1 VLAGV
6 SRSHLD
12 LAGGGP
18 RIALLDWGGD
28 GPPALLHHA
37 NGFCAAL
44 WAPVAERLRP
54 HFRVFA
60 MDARGHGDSSKPR
73 SREAYHWSHFGRD
86 VEAVAAWLAERFG
99 RVGLGLG
106 HSFGGT
112 AIALAAIA
120 DPALFDCIV
129 LVDPIVVPSDAEARG
144 RISQGSQLA
153 EGARK
158 RREVWE
164 SREEARAKWQGKETF
179 AGFVP
184 QAFDLYLAEAL
195 ADRPDGRVELKCPGE
210 VEAAIFEQG
219 GSVDVMA
226 LAPRLETPTL
236 VLWAARGNFP
246 RSHFE
251 ALVAR
256 MPHGR
261 LRDVDAGHLVPMQAP
276 ERVADEVLAFSA
288 RSAGPAR
295 SRRRSP
301 RAATPRG

>member
-54 HFRVFA
+54 RFRVFA

-73 SREAYHWSHFGRD
+73 GREAYHWSNFGRD
-86 VEAVAAWLAERFG
+86 VGAVAALLAR
-99 RVGLGLG
+99 RVGPVALGLG

-112 AIALAAIA
+112 ALALAAIA
-120 DPALFDCIV
+120 DPALFGCIV
-129 LVDPIVVPSDAEARG
+129 LVDPIVVPADAEARR
-144 RISQGSQLA
+144 RITRGPALA

-158 RREVWE
+158 RREVWD
-164 SREEARAKWQGKETF
+164 SREQARAKWQGKETF
-179 AGFVP
+179 ASFRP
-184 QAFDLYLAEAL
+184 EAFELYLSHAL
-195 ADRPDGRVELKCPGE
+195 ADREDGRVELKCPAE
-210 VEAAIFEQG
+210 VEATIFEG
-219 GSVDVMA
+219 GGGVDVMA
-226 LAPRLETPTL
+226 LAPRLETPAL
-236 VLWAARGNFP
+236 VLWATRGNFP

-256 MPHGR
+256 MPRGE
-261 LRDVDAGHLVPMQAP
+261 LRDVDAGHFVPMEAP
-276 ERVADEVLAFSA
+276 ERVADEALAFSA
-288 RSAGPAR
+288 RSEDPAR
-295 SRRRSP
+295 SRGRSP

>member
-73 SREAYHWSHFGRD
+73 GREAYHWAHFGRD
-86 VEAVAAWLAERFG
+86 VEAVAAWLARRFG

-120 DPALFDCIV
+120 DAALFDCIV
-129 LVDPIVVPSDAEARG
+129 LVDPIVVPSDPEARARIG
-144 RISQGSQLA
+144 RGPELA
-153 EGARK
+153 EGARR

-164 SREEARAKWQGKETF
+164 SREEARAKWQGKQTF
-179 AGFVP
+179 ADFRP
-184 QAFDLYLAEAL
+184 EAFDLYLAHAL
-195 ADRPDGRVELKCPGE
+195 ADREDGRVELRCPAE
-210 VEAAIFEQG
+210 VEATIFEG
-219 GSVDVMA
+219 GGGVDVMA

-236 VLWAARGNFP
+236 VLWATRGDFP

-256 MPHGR
+256 MPRGR
-261 LRDVDAGHLVPMQAP
+261 LRDADAGHFVPMQAP
-276 ERVADEVLAFSA
+276 ELVAAEALAFSA
-288 RSAGPAR
+288 RSEGPAR